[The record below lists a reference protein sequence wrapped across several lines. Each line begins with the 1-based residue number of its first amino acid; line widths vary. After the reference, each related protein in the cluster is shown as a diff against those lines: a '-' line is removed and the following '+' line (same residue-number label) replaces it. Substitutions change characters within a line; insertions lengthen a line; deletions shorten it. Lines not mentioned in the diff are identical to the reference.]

1 MNAPEWTHLV
11 VFNPQLKHD
20 AELKPID
27 SALDKEDW
35 DEAAQVLF
43 AEGKGWTNAEGK
55 KEWNSI
61 LKQMGLAKGLMG
73 FMR

>member
-1 MNAPEWTHLV
+1 MTAPEWTHLV
-11 VFNPQLKHD
+11 IFNPQLKHD
-20 AELKPID
+20 AQTKPID
-27 SALDKEDW
+27 PTLDKEDW

-43 AEGKGWTNAEGK
+43 AEGKGWISAEGK
-55 KEWNSI
+55 KEWNAI